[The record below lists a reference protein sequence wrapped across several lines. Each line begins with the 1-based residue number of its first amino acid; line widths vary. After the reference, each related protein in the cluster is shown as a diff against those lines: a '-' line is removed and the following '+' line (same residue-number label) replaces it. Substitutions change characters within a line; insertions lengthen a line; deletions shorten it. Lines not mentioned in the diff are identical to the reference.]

1 MILSEGM
8 GHAFTEDGKG
18 EGGTS
23 IISKSIVDIL
33 YFGGEKRTIA
43 VLMQTKES
51 KVQR

>member
-33 YFGGEKRTIA
+33 YFGGGKKNYCCPDA
-43 VLMQTKES
+43 N
-51 KVQR
+51 